1 MKNHVVNQIAAGLVL
16 WAVVAPG
23 WCALAGTGQ
32 GDTQSMKAATEA
44 WQLRM
49 QGKVD
54 DARVLLEKAIQEN
67 PSNAAAY
74 YELARIKVHMA
85 LGDPRDMKSVME
97 RIGEAQQSIAKAR
110 AIEPSNVIYPAF
122 EGGLALLQAYPA
134 WMQNQPDT
142 KEKMGKVCDAF
153 ESALK
158 LKPDYRQVMLSLVE
172 LYGTLPAD
180 KGGDKSKAEKYAA
193 QLEGMDA
200 VYGAKARS
208 ILLPAEANNVDYWQ
222 GVLKKHEGNADV
234 LEELGKAYL
243 RADKVDDAVSC
254 FDKAF
259 KINPEKSILFLD
271 LSIYHTWLAMRAENG
286 SESFRKA
293 VASGEAAV
301 TRYLDTKPILPMR
314 AYALGVQS
322 RYLSHSGRKEQG
334 DALLKQAQA
343 LDPYFSKA
351 TGAPSPDLFIRPDEI
366 SHYHRYLFRPIQ

>member
-16 WAVVAPG
+16 WAAVSPG
-23 WCALAGTGQ
+23 WCAPTGAES
-32 GDTQSMKAATEA
+32 GATPSLKVA
-44 WQLRM
+44 RDAYQLRM

-67 PSNAAAY
+67 PSNAAAH

-85 LGDPRDMKSVME
+85 LGDPRDMKRVME
-97 RIGEAQQSIAKAR
+97 RIGEAQQSIAR
-110 AIEPSNVIYPAF
+110 AKENDPSNVIYPAF

-142 KEKMGKVCDAF
+142 KEKMGKVCAAF

-158 LKPDYRQVMLSLVE
+158 LKPDYRQVMLTLVE
-172 LYGTLPAD
+172 IYGTLPAD

-222 GVLKKHEGNADV
+222 NVLKHHEGNADV

-243 RADKVDDAVSC
+243 RADKVDEAASC
-254 FDKAF
+254 FEKAV
-259 KINPEKSILFLD
+259 KTNPEKSILFLD

-314 AYALGVQS
+314 AYALGVQYK
-322 RYLSHSGRKEQG
+322 YLSHSGRKEQA

>member
-23 WCALAGTGQ
+23 WCALAGTGP
-32 GDTQSMKAATEA
+32 GATQSMKAATEA

-158 LKPDYRQVMLSLVE
+158 LKPDYRQIMLSLVE
-172 LYGTLPAD
+172 IYGTLPAD

-208 ILLPAEANNVDYWQ
+208 ILLGEANNVDYWQ

-254 FDKAF
+254 FEKAF
-259 KINPEKSILFLD
+259 KINPEKSLLFLD

-301 TRYLDTKPILPMR
+301 TRYLDTKPVLPMR
-314 AYALGVQS
+314 AYALGVQY
-322 RYLSHSGRKEQG
+322 RYKAHSGQKEQA
-334 DALLKQAQA
+334 DELLKQALA
-343 LDPYFSKA
+343 LDPYFSRA
-351 TGAPSPDLFIRPDEI
+351 TGAPNPDLFAPPDEI
-366 SHYHRYLFRPIQ
+366 SHTHRYLFRPIQ

>member
-1 MKNHVVNQIAAGLVL
+1 MKNHVVNRIAAGLVL

-23 WCALAGTGQ
+23 WSTPAGAGP
-32 GDTQSMKAATEA
+32 GETQSMPVAVAA

-54 DARVLLEKAIQEN
+54 AARVLLEKAIQEN
-67 PSNAAAY
+67 PSNAAAH

-85 LGDPRDMKSVME
+85 LGGAGGQKGMME
-97 RIGEAQQSIAKAR
+97 SIGEAQQSIAKAR
-110 AIEPSNVIYPAF
+110 ENDPNNVIYPAF
-122 EGGLALLQAYPA
+122 EGGLDLLQAYPS

-142 KEKMGKVCDAF
+142 KEKMGRVCDAL

-158 LKPDYRQVMLSLVE
+158 LKPDYCQVMLSLVE

-222 GVLKKHEGNADV
+222 NVLKHHEGNADV

-243 RADKVDDAVSC
+243 RADKVDEAASC
-254 FDKAF
+254 FEKAV

-286 SESFRKA
+286 SESFRRA

-314 AYALGVQS
+314 AYALGVQYK
-322 RYLSHSGRKEQG
+322 YLSHSGRKEQA